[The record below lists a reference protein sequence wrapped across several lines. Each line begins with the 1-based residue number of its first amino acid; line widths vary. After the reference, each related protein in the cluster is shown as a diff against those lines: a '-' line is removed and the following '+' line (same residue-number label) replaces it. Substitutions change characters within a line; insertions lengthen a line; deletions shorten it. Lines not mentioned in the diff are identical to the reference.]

1 MINIAICDDDISIT
15 LEIENNLK
23 RIGKE
28 KGISLSIEVF
38 GDGKDLVDEIYGGE
52 NYDIIYLDIEM
63 KKLNGLDTA
72 KKIRNIDRIVSI
84 IYVTSY
90 KGYAMDAFEV
100 QPFQF
105 IVKPIDTGRFSRIFM
120 AAYQN
125 VIRGDYFFRYN
136 SHRQSYKILLSDI
149 IYFESQVRMVN
160 IFKSNKETITY
171 YAKINE
177 IEKQINKSKA
187 DFWRIHQSYL
197 VNRRHIYRIS
207 YSQVELSNGTVLPI
221 SEDRRKGIR
230 DKYLDSIGDGLIE

>member
-15 LEIENNLK
+15 SEIENNLK

-28 KGISLSIEVF
+28 HGISLNIEVF
-38 GDGKDLVDEIYGGE
+38 GDGKDLVDEIYSGE

-72 KKIRNIDRIVSI
+72 KKIRDIDRIVSI

-90 KGYAMDAFEV
+90 KRYAMDVFEV

-105 IVKPIDTGRFSRIFM
+105 IVKPINSDRFARIFV

-125 VIRGDYFFRYN
+125 IIKSDYYFRYN
-136 SHRQSYKILLSDI
+136 SHRQSYKILVSDI
-149 IYFESQVRMVN
+149 IYFESRVRTVD
-160 IFKSNKETITY
+160 IFKINNEVVTY

-177 IEKQINKSKA
+177 IEQEINKSKA
-187 DFWRIHQSYL
+187 EFWRIHQSYL

-207 YSQVELSNGTVLPI
+207 YSQVEMTNGTILSI

-230 DKYLDSIGDGLIE
+230 DKYLDSIGDGIIE